1 MLHDLRYTTM
11 LKLEL
16 TLLIYTK
23 WSVMSILTYISNLTQ
38 YYIIQLVSHIDNNSL
53 PLQHSYD
60 VHILEPLK
68 KYTEKIQKNHLRDI
82 EAQFKYLL
90 TYDQPWYNLLL
101 AFSFSAGHDLPF
113 VMDDFTLPLITP
125 DELTKLKLLKGS
137 SDYIQKIELKFQT
150 AELNHIVKM
159 VKEQTEEEEWAKKAE
174 KNHADEL
181 EKLATDAPAAKKKV
195 NEQNK

>member
-1 MLHDLRYTTM
+1 MLHDLRYTTV

-23 WSVMSILTYISNLTQ
+23 WSVISILMYISNLTQ

-68 KYTEKIQKNHLRDI
+68 KKAEKIQKNHPRVI

-101 AFSFSAGHDLPF
+101 ALSFSPRHDLPF
-113 VMDDFTLPLITP
+113 VTDDFTLPLVTP
-125 DELTKLKLLKGS
+125 DELVRSNLLKVS
-137 SDYIQKIELKFQT
+137 SDYIQTIELKFQT
-150 AELNHIVKM
+150 AELNH
-159 VKEQTEEEEWAKKAE
+159 
-174 KNHADEL
+174 
-181 EKLATDAPAAKKKV
+181 
-195 NEQNK
+195 